1 MSFQEFNAQVHQTS
15 ERARRVTIERIESV
29 VKSEAF
35 KEAYQRHLAGAKP
48 TAQQDEDAFNQ
59 AERVCGISNPGWL
72 IHTAELAAVKR
83 GLGAF
88 APLYYSIVNGE
99 RPESDWDVGVQAI
112 QDWEL
117 QKQNNPDYPR

>member
-1 MSFQEFNAQVHQTS
+1 MSFQKFHAQVLQAS
-15 ERARRVTIERIESV
+15 ERARRVAIERIEGV
-29 VKSEAF
+29 VKSQAF
-35 KEAYQRHLAGAKP
+35 KEAYQRHLAGSEVS
-48 TAQQDEDAFNQ
+48 AQQDEDAFNQ
-59 AERVCGISNPGWL
+59 AERECGISNPGWV

-88 APLYYSIVNGE
+88 APLYYSTVNGE

-117 QKQNNPDYPR
+117 QKQNNPDHTP